1 MSRIETSLLEA
12 PGRVS
17 AWRGLGAWNLYF
29 IIKLVLYWRG
39 AIGFDVLANL
49 VFAAF
54 LLMPLP
60 PLWLHRLRHVVAI
73 PISVALFYYDTWLP
87 PFERL
92 LAQSSQVAALST
104 DYLLDLAERVIDWQW
119 IGVFFVLAVGY
130 GFIAPWVRVT
140 VPVVIALI
148 WLAVAPLL
156 PSVVISSPRP
166 ATTTTPSVAESGAA
180 KVASKPVA
188 TPAPI
193 EENSDEALDSK
204 LTAFYDSE
212 RKRQTTFSPRPA
224 GAAPFDLLVI
234 NICSLSWDDMT
245 EVGLTDHPL
254 FDYLD
259 AIFDNFNS
267 ATSYS
272 GPAGIRFLQASCGQR
287 PHKAIYG
294 EVPAQ
299 CHLFENLA
307 RLGFGEK
314 LMLNHDGSFDNYLDE
329 LQQEGNLDVPKMSQA
344 GLQPVLKAFDDSP
357 IYSDSDV
364 LARWAERDAADT
376 PSATFYNT
384 ITLHDGNRYTGQR
397 SAADYKPRLEALF
410 DQVLTFLKQLDRQGR
425 HVAVLVQAAH
435 GAALRGDKMQ
445 FSGMREIPSP
455 SITHVPVGL
464 KLTGMAQSHEG
475 SPLHVSEPTSYLA
488 VSELVSRLVADDI
501 FNAREVDWQG
511 LFDDLPTTQ
520 PISENEGVVVM
531 PYQDVPYVRLKGDG
545 WMPYPQ

>member
-12 PGRVS
+12 PGRVG

-29 IIKLVLYWRG
+29 ILKLVLYWRG
-39 AIGFDVLANL
+39 VIGFDVLANL

-92 LAQSSQVAALST
+92 LAQSSQVEALSS
-104 DYLLDLAERVIDWQW
+104 DYLLDLAGRLIDWQW
-119 IGVFFVLAVGY
+119 VGVFFVLAVGY

-148 WLAVAPLL
+148 WLAVAPLVPYVAAP
-156 PSVVISSPRP
+156 PSRP
-166 ATTTTPSVAESGAA
+166 SMATTPSVAERGVAKGAND
-180 KVASKPVA
+180 PVA
-188 TPAPI
+188 TSAPA
-193 EENSDEALDSK
+193 EKASDAVLDGK
-204 LTAFYDSE
+204 LSAFYASE
-212 RKRQTTFSPRPA
+212 RQRQTDFSPRPA

-234 NICSLSWDDMT
+234 NICSLSWDDMAT
-245 EVGLTDHPL
+245 VGLTEHPL
-254 FDYLD
+254 FRYLD
-259 AIFDNFNS
+259 AVFDNFNS

-287 PHKAIYG
+287 PHEAIYG
-294 EVPAQ
+294 DVPAQ

-329 LQQEGNLDVPKMSQA
+329 LQQEGGLDVPKMSQA
-344 GLQPVLKAFDDSP
+344 GFQPVLKAFDDSP
-357 IYSDSDV
+357 IYADSDV
-364 LARWAERDAADT
+364 LARWAAQDDPDT

-384 ITLHDGNRYTGQR
+384 ITLHDGNRYIGQR
-397 SAADYKPRLEALF
+397 SAADYKPRLETLF
-410 DQVLTFLKQLDRQGR
+410 DQVLAFLKQLDRQGR

-445 FSGMREIPSP
+445 FPGMREIPSP

-464 KLTGMAQSHEG
+464 KLTGMAQPHDG
-475 SPLHVSEPTSYLA
+475 APLHVTQPTSYLA
-488 VSELVSRLVADDI
+488 ISELVSRLVAGDV
-501 FNAREVDWQG
+501 FNADQVDWQG
-511 LFDDLPTTQ
+511 LLADLPATQ
-520 PISENEGVVVM
+520 PISENEAVVVM

>member
-12 PGRVS
+12 PGRVG

-39 AIGFDVLANL
+39 VIGFDVLANL

-104 DYLLDLAERVIDWQW
+104 DYLLDLAGRVIDWQW
-119 IGVFFVLAVGY
+119 VGVFFVLAVGY

-156 PSVVISSPRP
+156 PFVAISSSRP
-166 ATTTTPSVAESGAA
+166 VMTTTPSVAERGVA
-180 KVASKPVA
+180 KVANNPAA
-188 TPAPI
+188 TPAPV
-193 EENSDEALDSK
+193 EENSDEALDGK
-204 LTAFYDSE
+204 LTAFYASE

-245 EVGLTDHPL
+245 AVGLTDHPL

-272 GPAGIRFLQASCGQR
+272 GPAGIRFLQASCGQH

-314 LMLNHDGSFDNYLDE
+314 LMLNHNGSFDNYLDE
-329 LQQEGNLDVPKMSQA
+329 LQQEGDLDVPKMSQA

-357 IYSDSDV
+357 IYADSDV
-364 LARWAERDAADT
+364 LARWAEQDDADT

-384 ITLHDGNRYTGQR
+384 ITLHDGNRYIGQR

-425 HVAVLVQAAH
+425 HVAVLIQAAH

-464 KLTGMAQSHEG
+464 KLTGMAQPHEG

-488 VSELVSRLVADDI
+488 VSELVSRLVAGDI
-501 FNAREVDWQG
+501 FSAREVDWQG
-511 LFDDLPTTQ
+511 LLDDLPTTQ
-520 PISENEGVVVM
+520 PISENEAVVVM
-531 PYQDVPYVRLKGDG
+531 PYQGVPYVRLKGDG